1 MEVIGS
7 EQRQEDPAF
16 FKPHWEEETARRRE
30 LQEVGTTRQE
40 ERKIRLR
47 PSPFSQRGP
56 LTNERRRTAT
66 SMQNVLT
73 SKISKIAASE
83 EETARRDSTFHG
95 LTRGRWQPLVRDSKF
110 GQRQQLL
117 QSRGSR
123 RRTIEDEQP
132 LRRRRLLQRLQL
144 LNGQRQ
150 RLGGGNRS
158 TEFFVPRTHS
168 TDLEV
173 AIRQDLH

>member
-7 EQRQEDPAF
+7 EQRQEDPSF
-16 FKPHWEEETARRRE
+16 FKLHWEEETARRRE

-73 SKISKIAASE
+73 FKF
-83 EETARRDSTFHG
+83 RRWRRRRREPLDGIRRFNG
-95 LTRGRWQPLVRDSKF
+95 LFRGRWQPLVRDSKF
-110 GQRQQLL
+110 GQRQ
-117 QSRGSR
+117 
-123 RRTIEDEQP
+123 
-132 LRRRRLLQRLQL
+132 
-144 LNGQRQ
+144 
-150 RLGGGNRS
+150 
-158 TEFFVPRTHS
+158 
-168 TDLEV
+168 
-173 AIRQDLH
+173 

>member
-7 EQRQEDPAF
+7 EQRQEDPSF
-16 FKPHWEEETARRRE
+16 FKLHWEEETARRRE

-73 SKISKIAASE
+73 
-83 EETARRDSTFHG
+83 F
-95 LTRGRWQPLVRDSKF
+95 KF
-110 GQRQQLL
+110 
-117 QSRGSR
+117 
-123 RRTIEDEQP
+123 
-132 LRRRRLLQRLQL
+132 
-144 LNGQRQ
+144 
-150 RLGGGNRS
+150 
-158 TEFFVPRTHS
+158 
-168 TDLEV
+168 
-173 AIRQDLH
+173 

>member
-1 MEVIGS
+1 MLDTTSLYRPYPSRYFLPEVRTTGGWVSYCCCDFLYKPKGREGSDRMEVIGS
-7 EQRQEDPAF
+7 EQRQEDPSF

-73 SKISKIAASE
+73 
-83 EETARRDSTFHG
+83 
-95 LTRGRWQPLVRDSKF
+95 
-110 GQRQQLL
+110 
-117 QSRGSR
+117 
-123 RRTIEDEQP
+123 
-132 LRRRRLLQRLQL
+132 
-144 LNGQRQ
+144 
-150 RLGGGNRS
+150 
-158 TEFFVPRTHS
+158 
-168 TDLEV
+168 LE
-173 AIRQDLH
+173 I